1 MLNTLSTMVLNTL
14 LFSDD
19 NKIATKLICYTR
31 STPSIHQLPAM
42 YPRTTFSSAEELQQ
56 SNGHIEDLICD
67 KVWFT
72 QLTNHYK
79 HVGYLSQA
87 DNVFLCKLSTISSQ
101 TAFKLQLHAFEASPK
116 QNIFVLVSQ

>member
-1 MLNTLSTMVLNTL
+1 MALNTL
-14 LFSDD
+14 LFSGD

-67 KVWFT
+67 KVYF
-72 QLTNHYK
+72 N
-79 HVGYLSQA
+79 
-87 DNVFLCKLSTISSQ
+87 N
-101 TAFKLQLHAFEASPK
+101 
-116 QNIFVLVSQ
+116 